1 MPIIDTYVSSL
12 TTTNGKPH
20 CPVLFFSNGRNG
32 NFQLESGV
40 SQIFRMTLP
49 SLLEQGEKNTLYT
62 FLEIRLER

>member
-1 MPIIDTYVSSL
+1 
-12 TTTNGKPH
+12 
-20 CPVLFFSNGRNG
+20 
-32 NFQLESGV
+32 LESGV